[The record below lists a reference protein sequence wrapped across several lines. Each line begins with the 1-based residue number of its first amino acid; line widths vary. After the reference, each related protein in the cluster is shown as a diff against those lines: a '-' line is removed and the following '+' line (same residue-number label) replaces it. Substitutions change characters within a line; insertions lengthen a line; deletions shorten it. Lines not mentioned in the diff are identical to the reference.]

1 MDLSG
6 DFRAHWSTL
15 HGGYDPGRSR
25 IVAGWLGL
33 MRLLAGP
40 LARARVSPNLVTA
53 AGVAAAAGAA
63 LVAAP
68 MPLVAAGLVLLNGL
82 LDGLDGAVA
91 VVSGRASR
99 VGFLLDSVADRV
111 SDALLLAA
119 LWGAGAPGGLAVVAG
134 VALGLLEYARAR
146 AAQAGMG
153 EIGVVTV
160 GERPVRVVLVA
171 LGLAGSSS
179 AGPSFAGAAAAATAG
194 LASIGLVQL
203 LVVAIRR
210 LSAR

>member
-1 MDLSG
+1 
-6 DFRAHWSTL
+6 
-15 HGGYDPGRSR
+15 
-25 IVAGWLGL
+25 
-33 MRLLAGP
+33 
-40 LARARVSPNLVTA
+40 
-53 AGVAAAAGAA
+53 
-63 LVAAP
+63 